1 VKNLVL
7 KIKKQP
13 KRGITAR
20 RRKPSNPKGRTTRQ
34 RGESSNAKRRV
45 VG

>member
-13 KRGITAR
+13 KRRITSQR
-20 RRKPSNPKGRTTRQ
+20 GMPSSTKKRTTRQ
-34 RGESSNAKRRV
+34 IGE
-45 VG
+45 